1 MTGSIARSVVVSGE
15 VQGVFF
21 RDCMRREAGSLGVCG
36 WVRNRPDG
44 RVEAHLEGAPD
55 AVAELVLWCRCGPP
69 RASVEDL
76 VVSEVAPEGLEGFT
90 IR

>member
-1 MTGSIARSVVVSGE
+1 MTGSIVRSVVVSGE

-21 RDCMRREAGSLGVCG
+21 RDCMRREARSSGVRG

-44 RVEAHLEGAPD
+44 RVEAHLEGTPD
-55 AVAELVLWCRCGPP
+55 AVAALVLWCRSGPP
-69 RASVEDL
+69 RASVEEL
-76 VVSEVAPEGLEGFT
+76 VVSEVAPEGLEDFA